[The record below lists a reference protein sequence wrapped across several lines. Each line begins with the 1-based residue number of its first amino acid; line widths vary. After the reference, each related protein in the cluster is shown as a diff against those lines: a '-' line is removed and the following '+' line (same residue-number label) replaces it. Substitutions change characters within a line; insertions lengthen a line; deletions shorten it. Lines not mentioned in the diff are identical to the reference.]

1 MTISKD
7 LLLAILSM
15 DSYNR
20 GYGEGISGLGGLGT
34 KIGSATIKTDS
45 ETVAATK
52 DTAQAAGFYAI
63 AYDVDGSGPSGLAGK
78 TVAPNHT
85 P

>member
-7 LLLAILSM
+7 LFLAILSM
-15 DSYNR
+15 DSYNQ
-20 GYGEGISGLGGLGT
+20 GYGRGIEHGKT
-34 KIGSATIKTDS
+34 QIG
-45 ETVAATK
+45 AATK
-52 DTAQAAGFYAI
+52 RIESDTETTAETSASAAAGFYAI
-63 AYDVDGSGPSGLAGK
+63 AYDVDGSGPSGLAGI